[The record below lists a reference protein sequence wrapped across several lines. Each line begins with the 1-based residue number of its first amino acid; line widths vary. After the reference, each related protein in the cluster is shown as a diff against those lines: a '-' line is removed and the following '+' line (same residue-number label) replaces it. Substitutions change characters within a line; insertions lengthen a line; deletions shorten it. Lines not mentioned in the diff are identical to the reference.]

1 MYGVE
6 CHLAPE
12 HRYPTQLDEDSAI
25 VDWVQGPEGKK
36 RGVHPDR
43 VAGGEI
49 ALEVI

>member
-1 MYGVE
+1 MVSNVTW
-6 CHLAPE
+6 HLNIG
-12 HRYPTQLDEDSAI
+12 TLDEDSAI